1 MATTYTARGLPVQPW
16 PTFLKPAEISLN
28 PRANTSVFSSPF
40 TRTTQTVSLP
50 GALWMLEA
58 SFPPLRDPTKVG
70 ELRAWSARLSGRAGR
85 FLFPA
90 YTCRYAPPLAG
101 EPERQTWFSLTAD
114 NADGYITSDNV
125 EITADATRMQMETT
139 FVVSE
144 AVGTT
149 QLVGT
154 LLFNSRRYPLT
165 IGSYI
170 AWDDDDDW
178 RHLHMVVGMEY
189 DPVTHEATL
198 DLEPPMRAV
207 PTPET
212 PIHVHAPAGIFQ
224 LTEDAAADL
233 RQAGRLVSFTISAV
247 QSFPLEVTA

>member
-16 PTFLKPAEISLN
+16 PTFLKPAEIALN
-28 PRANTSVFSSPF
+28 IRASTSVFTSPF

-58 SFPPLRDPTKVG
+58 SFPPVRDPAKVR

-101 EPERQTWFSLTAD
+101 EPERQTWTPLTAD
-114 NADGYITSDNV
+114 NAEGRITADNI
-125 EITADATRMQMETT
+125 EISADATRSQMETT
-139 FVVSE
+139 FVVLN
-144 AVGTT
+144 AIGTG
-149 QLVGT
+149 QLHGI
-154 LLFNSRRYPLT
+154 LHFNSRRYPLT

-170 AWDDDDDW
+170 AWDDSDDW
-178 RHLHMVVGMEY
+178 RHLHLVVGLEY
-189 DPVTHEATL
+189 DATTGEATL

-207 PTPET
+207 PTPAT

-233 RQAGRLVSFTISAV
+233 RQAGRLVHFSITGV